1 MSSYASAAEAVRD
14 ALRLARGMTYKS
26 AAAGLPLGGGKAVI
40 AIEPGVDRDS
50 MLLDLADNV
59 EALDGLY
66 ITAEDVG
73 THAVDMELI
82 HTRTSHVVGL
92 PREKGGVGDPS
103 PATAAGVEAAMAA
116 CVGKRFGSED
126 FANRSVAIVGAGSVG
141 ERLARS
147 LAEKGAKLIIS
158 DINEAKRA
166 LAERAP
172 GALERPRERD
182 HRRCRG
188 AGSLRVRRR
197 PRRRRTIPGLRC
209 QIVCGSANNQL
220 SREELAEDLQQRD
233 IIYAPDFIANAGGII
248 HVAEEHALTRD
259 PDRVDQRVNGI
270 HDVITEI
277 LERSESAGRTPLVAA
292 YEVAARRL
300 EAGRKTSRA

>member
-1 MSSYASAAEAVRD
+1 M
-14 ALRLARGMTYKS
+14 
-26 AAAGLPLGGGKAVI
+26 
-40 AIEPGVDRDS
+40 EPGVDRDS
-50 MLLDLADNV
+50 MLLDLADTV

-73 THAVDMELI
+73 TKAVDMELI

-103 PATAAGVEAAMAA
+103 PATATGVEAAMAA
-116 CVGKRFGSED
+116 CIGKRFGSED
-126 FANRSVAIVGAGSVG
+126 FADRSVAIVGAGNVG

-147 LAEKGAKLIIS
+147 LAEKGAELIIA

-166 LAERAP
+166 LAEELHARWSDPESAMIAEVDVLAP
-172 GALERPRERD
+172 CALGGVLDE
-182 HRRCRG
+182 
-188 AGSLRVRRR
+188 A
-197 PRRRRTIPGLRC
+197 TIPALRC

-220 SREELAEDLQQRD
+220 SHESLGEDLQQRN

-259 PDRVDQRVNGI
+259 PGRVDDRVNGI
-270 HDVITEI
+270 HDVMAEI
-277 LERSESAGRTPLVAA
+277 LEHSGSTGRTPLVAA
-292 YEVAARRL
+292 YELAARRL
-300 EAGRKTSRA
+300 EAGHTASRA